1 MRLLPRSL
9 FGRLVLTFV
18 SGVILTMLVTM
29 TVQWPEREAFAFRG
43 SAVRAAQRMADLVR
57 LMEQLPPDGRG
68 QVIDIVARE
77 GVTVQVPVA
86 QPVPAAV
93 EADGNPGAFRDLLNE
108 TLGRPH
114 EMMVK
119 VARSQAP
126 PLPGETEPR
135 EAFAF
140 DVAVRLDSGEWARFE
155 LREPRRIPRWPM
167 RVLTNMAVL
176 MVAMIV
182 LSFIAVRW
190 VTRPLKTLAEAADR
204 LGADINH
211 APLEESGPQEVRRAA
226 HAFNSMQER
235 LSRFVRT
242 RTAILAA
249 MSHDLK
255 TPITRLRLRAE
266 MLEQADLREKFVR
279 DLAEMDRMVG
289 TTLDYMRGL
298 DDPESL
304 RAIDIGSLLAALQAD
319 AEELGHRV
327 KLDGAAKAPFTGKP
341 EGLRRLLQNLLD
353 NALRYASDVE
363 VRIDDGPETLTFHV
377 CDRGPGIPDA
387 DLERVFEPFFRL
399 EGSRNP
405 GTGGTGLGL
414 SIARNI
420 AQSMGGDISLRN
432 REGGGLEAAV
442 GLPRKRPALASGL
455 VRECPPPSSQSRAT

>member
-29 TVQWPEREAFAFRG
+29 TVQWPEREAFAFRV

-57 LMEQLPPDGRG
+57 LMERLPPDARG
-68 QVIDIVARE
+68 QVIGVVAQE

-86 QPVPAAV
+86 QAAPGAA
-93 EADGNPGAFRDLLNE
+93 EADANPGVFRDLLNE
-108 TLGRPH
+108 TLGRPR
-114 EMMVK
+114 EMAVK
-119 VARSQAP
+119 VARAQAP
-126 PLPGETEPR
+126 PPPGETEPR

-140 DVAVRLDSGEWARFE
+140 DVSVRLDTGEWARFE

-211 APLEESGPQEVRRAA
+211 APLQESGPQEVRRAA
-226 HAFNSMQER
+226 HAFNAMQER

-279 DLAEMDRMVG
+279 DLSEMDRMVG
-289 TTLDYMRGL
+289 TALDYMRGL

-304 RAIDIGSLLAALQAD
+304 RAIDVASLVAALQAD
-319 AEELGHRV
+319 AEELGHSV
-327 KLDGAAKAPFTGKP
+327 KLQGAAKAPFTGKP

-353 NALRYASDVE
+353 NALRYARDVE
-363 VRIDDGPETLTFHV
+363 VRIDDGPEALTFRV
-377 CDRGPGIPDA
+377 CDRGPGIPAA

-399 EGSRNP
+399 EGSRNQ

-420 AQSMGGDISLRN
+420 AQSMGGDITLRN
-432 REGGGLEAAV
+432 REGGGLEATV
-442 GLPRKRPALASGL
+442 VLPRKRPALTSDPAGE
-455 VRECPPPSSQSRAT
+455 RPAPSLQSRAT